1 MDQNIDWGDVWKEQM
16 RLYNEVEGTLE
27 KVDIWESK
35 ENARRYWEMS
45 QNKGAERIEQTLN
58 ELDLKPDSRVLDIG
72 SGPGALAIPISDRV
86 REVVAV
92 EPSDG
97 MMSVLKENIDDLGIS
112 NIKCIHKGWEDI
124 DISELGGKFDVII
137 ASYSL
142 SVPDIRQ
149 TFGKIQAVSSGSVHV
164 YWFAGETSWDDQ
176 YRAIWP
182 ALHNEEYHSSPKCN
196 IMYNVLYDMGI
207 FPNMSVFPMERSM
220 NFSSLD
226 EAVKHYI
233 PHYRAYT
240 AEQKNILQNY
250 LQKILPVNEDGSIIH
265 LGDTMRVRIWW
276 DNKGNKNDVYFQI
289 VPT

>member
-1 MDQNIDWGDVWKEQM
+1 MSSIQFLMDLNKIDWNDVWKEQM

-45 QNKGAERIEQTLN
+45 QNKGADRIEQTLS
-58 ELDLKPDSRVLDIG
+58 ELDLRADLRVLDIG
-72 SGPGALAIPISDRV
+72 SGPGALAIPISKLV

-97 MMSVLKENIDDLGIS
+97 MISVLQENIEKLDIS
-112 NIKCIHKGWEDI
+112 NINCIHKGWEDI
-124 DISELGGKFDVII
+124 DIDELGGKFDIII

-142 SVPDIRQ
+142 NVPDIRQ
-149 TFGKIQAVSSGSVHV
+149 TFEKIQDVSSGSVYV

-196 IMYNVLYDMGI
+196 VMYNVLYDMGL
-207 FPNMSVFPMERSM
+207 FPNMEVFPMQRSM
-220 NFSSLD
+220 TFSSMD
-226 EAVKHYI
+226 EAVKHYV

-240 AEQKNILQNY
+240 DEQVSILREY
-250 LQKILPVNEDGSIIH
+250 LKEILPVNEDGSILH
-265 LGDTMRVRIWW
+265 LGDTTRVRMWW
-276 DNKGNKNDVYFQI
+276 DNDSDN
-289 VPT
+289 